1 MASLDPARRRTLHSW
16 SSGDLPWTL
25 QRAETEQPPL
35 LDLASNDYL
44 GLSRHP
50 DLVQAATEAL
60 HAEGVGSGGSRLV
73 TGSRPSHDEL
83 ERALARQ
90 AAKPA
95 LPAAAACSRQ

>member
-25 QRAETEQPPL
+25 QRAQTEQPPL

-50 DLVQAATEAL
+50 EVIEAASEAL
-60 HAEGVGSGGSRLV
+60 RL
-73 TGSRPSHDEL
+73 SLIHI
-83 ERALARQ
+83 
-90 AAKPA
+90 
-95 LPAAAACSRQ
+95 